1 MISAE
6 FLDQL
11 ARFNL
16 VIQKRVTSNYIG
28 ARKSI
33 NIGHGLTFEDHKQ
46 YTPGDDFR
54 RIDWHVYGRT
64 DKLHIRRFEEER
76 SLTIHII
83 TDASTSMKFEKKWDY
98 ASMLS
103 VGFAYLTMRENEKFQ
118 FSTFSQDV
126 NSFKPKRGRSHLAH
140 MIDEMNNLKV
150 EGESQFLKAMRQI
163 KRTIGSRSLVI
174 LISDFLYPIEE
185 IEAGLSLVEKNDV
198 KVVMLLDKKEYDM
211 DYRGE
216 YKLKDSESRSI
227 LRTFISPRLSSQYKT
242 RLDEHI
248 GKVRKICIDTH
259 SDFSLITTDKPIF
272 DAFFEV
278 LKDRRLG

>member
-16 VIQKRVTSNYIG
+16 VIQKRVTSNYVG
-28 ARKSI
+28 TRSSI

-46 YTPGDDFR
+46 YVPGDDFR
-54 RIDWHVYGRT
+54 RIDWRVYGRT

-83 TDASTSMKFEKKWDY
+83 TDASASMKFEKKWDY

-118 FSTFSQDV
+118 FSTFSENVQ
-126 NSFKPKRGRSHLAH
+126 SFKPQRGRSHLAH
-140 MIDEMNNLKV
+140 MIDEMNSLKV
-150 EGESQFLKAMRQI
+150 EGESQFLKAIRQI
-163 KRTIGSRSLVI
+163 KRTIGARSLVI
-174 LISDFLYPIEE
+174 IISDFLYPIEE
-185 IEAGLSLVEKNDV
+185 IETGLSLLEKNDV
-198 KVVMLLDKKEYDM
+198 KVVMLLDKKEYYL
-211 DYRGE
+211 DYKGE
-216 YKLKDSESRSI
+216 YKMKDSETRSI
-227 LRTFISPRLSSQYKT
+227 LRTFVSPRLGIQYKSK
-242 RLDEHI
+242 LDEHI
-248 GKVRKICIDTH
+248 GKVRKICTDTH
-259 SDFSLITTDKPIF
+259 SDFTLITTDKPIF

>member
-1 MISAE
+1 
-6 FLDQL
+6 L
-11 ARFNL
+11 AR
-16 VIQKRVTSNYIG
+16 
-28 ARKSI
+28 
-33 NIGHGLTFEDHKQ
+33 
-46 YTPGDDFR
+46 
-54 RIDWHVYGRT
+54 GRT

-83 TDASTSMKFEKKWDY
+83 TDASASMKFEKKWDY

-118 FSTFSQDV
+118 FSTFSENVQ
-126 NSFKPKRGRSHLAH
+126 SFKPQRGRSHLAH
-140 MIDEMNNLKV
+140 MIDEMNNMKV
-150 EGESQFLKAMRQI
+150 DGESQFLKAIKQI

-174 LISDFLYPIEE
+174 IISDFLYPIEE
-185 IEAGLSLVEKNDV
+185 IETGLSLIEKNDV
-198 KVVMLLDKKEYDM
+198 KAVMLLDKKEYDLNF
-211 DYRGE
+211 RGE

-227 LRTFISPRLSSQYKT
+227 LRTFISPRLGIQYKS

-248 GKVRKICIDTH
+248 GKVKKICTDTH